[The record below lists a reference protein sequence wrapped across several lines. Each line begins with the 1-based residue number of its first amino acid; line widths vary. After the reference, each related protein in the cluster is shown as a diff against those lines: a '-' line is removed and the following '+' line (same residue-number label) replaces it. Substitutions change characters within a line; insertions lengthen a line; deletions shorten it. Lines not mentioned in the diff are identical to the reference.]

1 MAMRDHK
8 LVFSDSQVLTSG
20 AVSNFTST
28 NVLDMGPLA
37 TGNLYRQLN
46 SAQGGL
52 MAVVRIE
59 TTPTSTGSA
68 TLAIKL
74 VGDNNTGMTSTALV
88 KTILA
93 ATAVA
98 SLSSGQRYIGILDP
112 GTNVERYLQVEYN
125 VATAPFSAGGTVT
138 TFLTDRVDDW
148 YAYAQKSGED
158 NGF

>member
-20 AVSNFTST
+20 ATSNFTST
-28 NVLDMGPLA
+28 NVLNMGPLA

-52 MAVVRIE
+52 YVVTRIE

-74 VGDNNTGMTSTALV
+74 VGDNNSGMTSTAAIV
-88 KTILA
+88 TILA

-98 SLSSGQRYIGILDP
+98 SLSSGQRYAQALP
-112 GTNVERYLQVEYN
+112 AGTNYEQFLQVEYN
-125 VATAPFSAGGTVT
+125 VATAPFSAGGAVT
-138 TFLTDRVDDW
+138 TFLTDRLDDW

>member
-1 MAMRDHK
+1 MMRDHK

-52 MAVVRIE
+52 ALMTRVE
-59 TTPTSTGSA
+59 TTATSTGSA
-68 TLAIKL
+68 TITIKL
-74 VGDNNTGMTSTALV
+74 VSDDNTGMTSTALLLTHASAITV
-88 KTILA
+88 
-93 ATAVA
+93 ATFTAGRRFL
-98 SLSSGQRYIGILDP
+98 SLLNP
-112 GTNVERYLQVEYN
+112 GVNYERYMQVEYN

-138 TFLTDRVDDW
+138 TFLVDRADDF
-148 YAYAQKSGED
+148 YAYAQKTGED